1 MKKTRLFSLVQTNEF
16 SLQFD
21 DLSSKTEM
29 SENNSFSAPS
39 LTVLGEL
46 ADTEAEFNFQA
57 AQLPAT
63 RKRIRF
69 VSIISGL
76 AYLGAIYADSIQ
88 LSGRDFD
95 VMAAARIFTVLIGLI
110 PILQSF
116 SNKISAVRFGQSM
129 ALYMG
134 AVICTEMFEIIVKS
148 GQLEFLA
155 PTITAFIILLF
166 YLYQPPQ
173 IWQSVLIGGGGSLA
187 YLMLLT
193 AVTDAAFGEVS
204 NIILIFAL
212 ANGFGFYFSR
222 QFRVSQ
228 RREYL
233 ILRELKR
240 RAEIDVLTRVFNRR
254 HLLELG
260 SREFQAAK
268 RYGHPFSILSLD
280 IDFFKKINDS
290 HGHAG
295 GDAVLTAFAARCKS
309 ALRETDLFGR
319 IGGEEFLALLPHS
332 SLTQALQTAN
342 RLRKITVQ
350 NPFFANGTHI
360 PVTVSIGVATISK
373 DTLSLE
379 TAINAADAALYTAK
393 RNGRNAV
400 Y

>member
-1 MKKTRLFSLVQTNEF
+1 MKKPRLFSLVQTNEL
-16 SLQFD
+16 SLQYD

-29 SENNSFSAPS
+29 SDNNSLIGPS

-46 ADTEAEFNFQA
+46 ADTRAEGYFQTT
-57 AQLPAT
+57 QLPAT

-69 VSIISGL
+69 VSIISSL
-76 AYLGAIYADSIQ
+76 AYLGAIYADSMQ

-95 VMAAARIFTVLIGLI
+95 VMDAARIFTVLISLI
-110 PILQSF
+110 PISQSF
-116 SNKISAVRFGQSM
+116 SNKISSVRFGQGM

-187 YLMLLT
+187 YLTLLT
-193 AVTDAAFGEVS
+193 VVPDAALGEIS

-212 ANGFGFYFSR
+212 TNGFGFYFSR
-222 QFRVSQ
+222 QFGVSR

-233 ILRELKR
+233 VLRELKKQ
-240 RAEIDVLTRVFNRR
+240 AEIDVLTEVFNRR
-254 HLLELG
+254 HLLALG
-260 SREFQAAK
+260 LREFQVAK
-268 RYGHPFSILSLD
+268 RYGHSFSILSLD

-290 HGHAG
+290 CGHAG
-295 GDAVLTAFAARCKS
+295 GDAVLTAFATRCKS

-319 IGGEEFLALLPHS
+319 IGGEEFLALLPHA

-342 RLRKITVQ
+342 RLREITVR

-360 PVTVSIGVATISK
+360 TVTVSIGVATIAK
-373 DTLSLE
+373 DTPSLE
-379 TAINAADAALYTAK
+379 AAINAADAALYTAK